1 MLVID
6 LCMKVKHQNLIP
18 LKLHVCQLS
27 LNMQTQ
33 ISLNTLKL
41 HNERLDK
48 LLVRLEE
55 NFGWKPIHPKEDVQ
69 TIMYR
74 AGQASVIE
82 YIKSI
87 MDFYISQFTLA
98 CPALYIIVFMSSL
111 GWIGFHPKF
120 SSSLVISLSNLSL

>member
-1 MLVID
+1 MPATD
-6 LCMKVKHQNLIP
+6 LCTKAKHQNFP
-18 LKLHVCQLS
+18 KPRQLECLLFS
-27 LNMQTQ
+27 SIVMS

-48 LLVRLEE
+48 LIDKLEE

-82 YIKSI
+82 YIRSI
-87 MDFYISQFTLA
+87 MEDEI
-98 CPALYIIVFMSSL
+98 
-111 GWIGFHPKF
+111 
-120 SSSLVISLSNLSL
+120 

>member
-1 MLVID
+1 
-6 LCMKVKHQNLIP
+6 
-18 LKLHVCQLS
+18 
-27 LNMQTQ
+27 MQTQ

-48 LLVRLEE
+48 LLIRLEE

-69 TIMYR
+69 VIMYR

-87 MDFYISQFTLA
+87 MEDEI
-98 CPALYIIVFMSSL
+98 
-111 GWIGFHPKF
+111 
-120 SSSLVISLSNLSL
+120 

>member
-1 MLVID
+1 MRVEHPNFLRHSE
-6 LCMKVKHQNLIP
+6 LEYP
-18 LKLHVCQLS
+18 PF

-55 NFGWKPIHPKEDVQ
+55 NFGWKPVHPKEEIN

-82 YIKSI
+82 YINSI
-87 MDFYISQFTLA
+87 MEEEI
-98 CPALYIIVFMSSL
+98 
-111 GWIGFHPKF
+111 
-120 SSSLVISLSNLSL
+120 

>member
-1 MLVID
+1 
-6 LCMKVKHQNLIP
+6 
-18 LKLHVCQLS
+18 
-27 LNMQTQ
+27 MQTK

-41 HNERLDK
+41 HNQRLDE
-48 LLVRLEE
+48 LVTRLEE

-87 MDFYISQFTLA
+87 EEDEI
-98 CPALYIIVFMSSL
+98 
-111 GWIGFHPKF
+111 
-120 SSSLVISLSNLSL
+120 